1 MIQSAVAR
9 MRTSLYRPN
18 EPPTRQENWKV
29 GVSHYQ
35 WYGHCQ
41 GSALTVSVPVRHCS
55 HFCERARVVP
65 MMEGRITRPMVKFLR
80 LLSGFLASWH
90 VWARRGA
97 YGSRTEPMASRD
109 NFVRWSQS
117 EVAARGMSP
126 RVERWKIPLSRTC
139 VTESI
144 DTHPRRRTL
153 NERQSHPNRGQWRT
167 VSSSAATAKR
177 YCVPRMTEWYP
188 QAHFVGQVDFLQ
200 VR

>member
-1 MIQSAVAR
+1 MERSGDGSFVLLLITATDYNALLELEPMIQSAVAR

-90 VWARRGA
+90 VLARRGHT
-97 YGSRTEPMASRD
+97 G
-109 NFVRWSQS
+109 
-117 EVAARGMSP
+117 
-126 RVERWKIPLSRTC
+126 
-139 VTESI
+139 
-144 DTHPRRRTL
+144 H
-153 NERQSHPNRGQWRT
+153 RGQSQWRLAIT
-167 VSSSAATAKR
+167 LFASHKVKL
-177 YCVPRMTEWYP
+177 P
-188 QAHFVGQVDFLQ
+188 QGE
-200 VR
+200 